1 MPPER
6 IQYQFELS
14 EREASE
20 EKKYLNINAKLEMF
34 FIRLGYVVRNFAN
47 VQEFE
52 ETLQLCSM
60 AMVRLQL
67 HHPAKEC
74 QVLPKWFNTL

>member
-1 MPPER
+1 
-6 IQYQFELS
+6 
-14 EREASE
+14 
-20 EKKYLNINAKLEMF
+20 MF

-47 VQEFE
+47 IQEFE
-52 ETLQLCSM
+52 ETFKLCSM